1 MNRSTFEE
9 LLRCA
14 QRAGIEVRHAS
25 LGGDAGGLAMMRGK
39 RLLVVDKD
47 ADPEDQLERTVAAL
61 KVVPG
66 FTDQPLRADVQQLF
80 AGEGRMPEEA

>member
-14 QRAGIEVRHAS
+14 RRMGIEVRHAS
-25 LGGDAGGLAMMRGK
+25 LGGEGGGLATVRGK

-61 KVVPG
+61 RGVPDFSTG
-66 FTDQPLRADVQQLF
+66 QLPADVRQFFDAQR
-80 AGEGRMPEEA
+80 GND

>member
-1 MNRSTFEE
+1 MVECFLTLGDGHRIRGSEMNRSTFEE

-25 LGGDAGGLAMMRGK
+25 LGGDAGGLAMIRGK

-47 ADPEDQLERTVAAL
+47 AEPEDQAEKIRV
-61 KVVPG
+61 G
-66 FTDQPLRADVQQLF
+66 D
-80 AGEGRMPEEA
+80 